1 MITTDTP
8 RTAIAIAEARAE
20 VWQRSAEQAFAE
32 GDADAGERYEATAE
46 TYWSQAR
53 ELRGTYPEA
62 AAR

>member
-32 GDADAGERYEATAE
+32 GDGYEATAE